1 MTSAID
7 SRQYLTKDDIMKVVP
22 DVHVKADE
30 LGSTDTYH
38 EEKLLKKF
46 LSLDKN
52 IQVLLIKCAVQ
63 MAIIGYGRKN
73 YNFIRIDDKNIMKL
87 EDIFKKNNVKYNE
100 KLNEKY
106 NDDELSARRL
116 LRLFRYHIQR
126 FIIENNRP
134 SFLWLK
140 YADKSNKDY
149 AYICFPG
156 AEHII
161 NSVDEA
167 TFLMKTYSKIDLAQN
182 TQFVQRLNRVFI
194 ARGIINPII

>member
-87 EDIFKKNNVKYNE
+87 EDIFKKE
-100 KLNEKY
+100 
-106 NDDELSARRL
+106 
-116 LRLFRYHIQR
+116 
-126 FIIENNRP
+126 
-134 SFLWLK
+134 
-140 YADKSNKDY
+140 
-149 AYICFPG
+149 
-156 AEHII
+156 
-161 NSVDEA
+161 
-167 TFLMKTYSKIDLAQN
+167 
-182 TQFVQRLNRVFI
+182 
-194 ARGIINPII
+194 